1 MLKVSIQLH
10 IYKKLQFIY
19 NFMRIL
25 DAKLSSHCQLK
36 SHFGHAFLAL
46 NFSRLC
52 FISNLYN
59 TIRGLIP
66 WNLDRATSME
76 LKSAVGSILNGQR
89 KHQRS
94 HSAAF

>member
-25 DAKLSSHCQLK
+25 DAKLSSHSSALTRVCQLK

-66 WNLDRATSME
+66 
-76 LKSAVGSILNGQR
+76 
-89 KHQRS
+89 
-94 HSAAF
+94 